1 MVTMPKN
8 EGGEFETVPEGTH
21 LATCYRVIDLGTQET
36 SFEGQKST
44 KRQVMLSWELPKELM
59 SDGRPFTIHKT
70 FTLSSSEKATLRKTL
85 ESWRGQKF
93 TDEELGSFNIGVLI
107 GKPALISIV
116 HAPGKDG
123 GTYANIASVTRI
135 MKGMAAEALVNPPIH
150 FDLENFDVDAYGKLS
165 DSLRAKISKS
175 PEYLYVTDK
184 HVPAPVNDDNS
195 WDDVPAYGTV

>member
-59 SDGRPFTIHKT
+59 KDDRPFTIHKT

-93 TDEELGSFNIGVLI
+93 TDEELGSFNIAVLI

-116 HAPGKDG
+116 HAAGKDG
-123 GTYANIASVTRI
+123 ATYANIASVTRI
-135 MKGMAAEALVNPPIH
+135 MKGMATEPLVNTPVH
-150 FDLENFDVDAYGKLS
+150 LDLDDFDVDAYGKLS
-165 DSLRAKISKS
+165 ESLRTKISKS
-175 PEYLYVTDK
+175 PEYLHAVGK
-184 HVPAPVNDDNS
+184 HVPAPVNDDIP
-195 WDDVPAYGTV
+195 WDDAPAHASV

>member
-93 TDEELGSFNIGVLI
+93 TDEELGKFNIGVLI
-107 GKPALISIV
+107 GIPALISIV

-123 GTYANIASVTRI
+123 NNYANISSVTRI
-135 MKGMAAEALVNPPIH
+135 MKGMTAEPLINTPVH
-150 FDLENFDVDAYGKLS
+150 FDLEKFDAAEYGKLS

-175 PEYLYVTDK
+175 PEYLHAVGK
-184 HVPAPVNDDNS
+184 HVPAPVNDDIP
-195 WDDVPAYGTV
+195 WDDTPAYGTV

>member
-21 LATCYRVIDLGTQET
+21 LATCYRVVDLGRQE
-36 SFEGQKST
+36 SSYEGKKSI
-44 KRQVMLSWELPKELM
+44 KRQVMISWEFPNELM

-93 TDEELGSFNIGVLI
+93 TDEELGSFNIAVLI

-116 HAPGKDG
+116 HQQGKDG
-123 GTYANIASVTRI
+123 NIYTNIASVSRV
-135 MKGMAAEALVNPPIH
+135 MKGMVAEPLVNAPVH
-150 FDLENFDVDAYGKLS
+150 FDLEKFDSEAYGKLS
-165 DSLRAKISKS
+165 DSLRAKIAKS
-175 PEYLYVTDK
+175 PEYLHAIGN
-184 HVPAPVNDDNS
+184 HVPTSSGDDIPWDEAPPYASV
-195 WDDVPAYGTV
+195 